1 MGFLSG
7 RSINKETKETLEQ
20 LAEARRREDEKSQD
34 EKSHIPSAPNRPVI
48 IDTKTN
54 KPNTNQL
61 KLNIDKLNIDKLN
74 TDQKTAIRIYKDAYK
89 KLQLARLYKTNK
101 LKMEKLHSQAYN
113 NLKNTIQISNEQI
126 VEIQREAYNELIPSA
141 PKSVRARGRKH
152 KTRKHKTRKH
162 KKRKHKKRKQSK
174 KHKK

>member
-1 MGFLSG
+1 MGFLS
-7 RSINKETKETLEQ
+7 RPSINKKTKETLEYLSRTQ
-20 LAEARRREDEKSQD
+20 TERRKDEKSQD
-34 EKSHIPSAPNRPVI
+34 EKLHIPSAPNTPVNVN
-48 IDTKTN
+48 TN
-54 KPNTNQL
+54 KSNTNQ
-61 KLNIDKLNIDKLN
+61 LNIDKLN

-141 PKSVRARGRKH
+141 PKSARGRKH

-162 KKRKHKKRKQSK
+162 KKRKQSK